1 MTDYF
6 EIIFIVGAI
15 IIVFVFI
22 AIIVLARN
30 NTPVKPTTWE
40 DYEQKKAGRLG
51 EKYASSLIKKV
62 LKENDTLLTN
72 VKITVDGKRAEIDNI
87 VINNRGIFLIEVKN
101 YSGVLLGK
109 EDDYEWLKIK
119 ESSGGENYQ
128 KIVKNPIKQV
138 NRQVYLLSHF
148 LKQYGYNV
156 WIDGYVFLVQR
167 NSPVDSKK
175 VLSTLADMNN
185 AIHYGTDN
193 KIPNSVKDKIIDLL
207 S

>member
-1 MTDYF
+1 MTDYI
-6 EIIFIVGAI
+6 ELIFIIGAI
-15 IIVFVFI
+15 IILFGFI
-22 AIIVLARN
+22 AIIVIDRN
-30 NTPVKPTTWE
+30 TRVKPIGE
-40 DYEQKKAGRLG
+40 FDEQKRAGRLG

-72 VKITVDGKRAEIDNI
+72 VKISYDGKQAEIDNI

-101 YSGVLLGK
+101 YGGVLIGK

-119 ESSGGENYQ
+119 KSSGGENYQ
-128 KIVKNPIKQV
+128 KVVKNPIKQV

-148 LKQYGYNV
+148 LRQYGCNV

-167 NSPVDSKK
+167 NSPVKSKK
-175 VLSTLADMNN
+175 VLVTLADMND

-193 KIPNSVKDKIIDLL
+193 KMPNSVKEKIIDLL